1 MHGTTK
7 KQAWYNSKIAQH
19 MHGTTKKQAWY
30 NSNIAQHMHGTTK
43 KQAQYEI
50 KLQQIKCMV
59 QHKGKS
65 DGVTVA

>member
-7 KQAWYNSKIAQH
+7 KQS
-19 MHGTTKKQAWY
+19 
-30 NSNIAQHMHGTTK
+30 
-43 KQAQYEI
+43 QYEI

-65 DGVTVA
+65 DVGTVA